1 MYGVDYRCM
10 CCVTTSRVRL
20 RYYVLEVED
29 VEVARGAA
37 SDVSLQ
43 LDQTRRGKRGARGSG
58 GERKIVLGCHIRCIT
73 VRPEVTH
80 LLLL

>member
-1 MYGVDYRCM
+1 M
-10 CCVTTSRVRL
+10 TRVRL
-20 RYYVLEVED
+20 RSQSSDTSRGVEVED

-37 SDVSLQ
+37 SDVGLQ

>member
-1 MYGVDYRCM
+1 MYRCM

-29 VEVARGAA
+29 VEVARGAARGAA